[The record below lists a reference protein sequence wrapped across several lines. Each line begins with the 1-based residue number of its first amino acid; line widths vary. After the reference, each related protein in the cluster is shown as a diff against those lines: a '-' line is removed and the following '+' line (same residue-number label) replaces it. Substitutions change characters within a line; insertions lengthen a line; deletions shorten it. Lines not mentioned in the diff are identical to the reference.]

1 MLCRVTVNN
10 RVIAR
15 HLAGRCNLEDRSADD
30 KRPSSRAQ
38 RGDPEDWS
46 MNHYAAV
53 VSLLR
58 NGVLIYRRR
67 VHGFPAERICGI
79 TSRNAGFFPAFRL
92 VVLRLRT

>member
-15 HLAGRCNLEDRSADD
+15 RLAGSANPEDR
-30 KRPSSRAQ
+30 
-38 RGDPEDWS
+38 S

-67 VHGFPAERICGI
+67 VHGFTVERICGI

>member
-15 HLAGRCNLEDRSADD
+15 RLAGRVNPEDRS
-30 KRPSSRAQ
+30 
-38 RGDPEDWS
+38 
-46 MNHYAAV
+46 MNRYVAV

-67 VHGFPAERICGI
+67 AHGFPAERIYGT
-79 TSRNAGFFPAFRL
+79 TSRNAGFFLHSGSLFC
-92 VVLRLRT
+92 V